1 MIGILNREYVDMA
14 QAIRSNKGVA
24 QPSAY
29 WETLRERICS
39 GKAVQVVN
47 RVIEGD
53 ETVTAIQ
60 ANMSW
65 RVLDKLLPSIAAVSV
80 EVTHRQATSID
91 DLRNRAEALGVD
103 PATLLSQVIDST
115 AEKIESTPIA
125 SDTPIPRD
133 VDA

>member
-1 MIGILNREYVDMA
+1 MA
-14 QAIRSNKGVA
+14 QAIRSNHGTA

-47 RVIEGD
+47 GVIEGD
-53 ETVTAIQ
+53 TSVTPLQ
-60 ANMSW
+60 ADMAWKVIN
-65 RVLDKLLPSIAAVSV
+65 KLLPSIAAVSV
-80 EVTHRQATSID
+80 EVSHKQAVSID

-103 PATLLSQVIDST
+103 PSQLLTQAIDST
-115 AEKIESTPIA
+115 AEKVDSIPIE

-133 VDA
+133 VAE